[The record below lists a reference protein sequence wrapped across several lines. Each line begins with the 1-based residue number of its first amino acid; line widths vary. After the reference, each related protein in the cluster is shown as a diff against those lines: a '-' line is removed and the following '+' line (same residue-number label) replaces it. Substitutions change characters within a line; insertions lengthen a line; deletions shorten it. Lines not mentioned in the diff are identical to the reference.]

1 MDIVRNV
8 SNCLFVNVRF
18 LLDMMVETKR
28 EGLGF
33 VNKTNAKWLLWP
45 GVIIVLL
52 ALFYP
57 LLAVLLPTLKQ
68 PAGYVQFLT
77 NSYNLT
83 VISRTLWI
91 AVVVMVITLVLGLPL
106 SLWISRQRAH
116 RRQLLLLMVL
126 FPTLTNAVVRNFAWI
141 IILGKDG
148 VLNRTLLGL
157 HLIHAPLT
165 LLYTNTA
172 IIIGSVYLFLPIMVT
187 TLSGSVNAL
196 NPEIEEAASVLGA
209 RPWTVL
215 TKIIIPQLRVG
226 LMTGAI
232 LVFAGTMTAYTTP
245 QLLGGNQ
252 HLVMSTLIYQQALT
266 LGDWNSAGVVAMVL
280 IVMAATIMAIMN
292 FATKRMDR
300 RA

>member
-57 LLAVLLPTLKQ
+57 LLAVLLLTLKQ
-68 PAGYVQFLT
+68 PTGYVQFLT

-91 AVVVMVITLVLGLPL
+91 AVVVMVITLVLGLTL

-116 RRQLLLLMVL
+116 RRQLLLLIVL

-215 TKIIIPQLRVG
+215 TRIIIPQLRVG